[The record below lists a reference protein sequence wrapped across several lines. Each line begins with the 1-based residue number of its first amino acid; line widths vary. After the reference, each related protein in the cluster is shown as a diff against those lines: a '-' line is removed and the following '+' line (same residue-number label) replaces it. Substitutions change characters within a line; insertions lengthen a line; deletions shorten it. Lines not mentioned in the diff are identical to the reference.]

1 MASAY
6 DAIIIGAGHNGLVCG
21 AYLAKAGLK
30 VLALERR
37 SVIGGAAVT
46 EELWPG
52 YKVSTASFIM
62 ALLQPK
68 VILDLEL
75 LRFGLEII
83 KPPPL
88 FQPFPDGRYL
98 VYWDDL
104 ARTCSEIAKFSP
116 KDAAAYPGYR
126 EHLAGLAPFVRRLIW
141 EIPIDP
147 GSKRPADILSF
158 LRFLWRFR
166 DLGTRFYDLYD
177 VLTLSAFD
185 YLKRWFE
192 SDAIIASLG
201 YYASGGGGN
210 ASLKSPGS
218 AYTLLRPLVRDH
230 GTAAGTWGFVRG
242 GMGSISQAIARSG
255 ERFGLQVRTD
265 AEVASITLQG
275 TRATGVVLRSGE
287 EISARTIIANAAAQ
301 STFLNLLPQQALPSD
316 FVTAIRNLR
325 TESTAFKVH
334 LAVEQLPGYPIF
346 EKANLDFAYP
356 AQVRIAP
363 SIDYLERAF
372 DDSKYGA
379 FSKRP
384 YLTVMAPSLVD
395 RSIVPEG
402 RHLLSIFGGH
412 APYRLR
418 DRSWDEARDDLTAT
432 VLDTLSEYA
441 PAIGNGIIHSQTLTP
456 LDYERI
462 FDLPGGHVH
471 HGEISVD
478 QIFFRRPAPHYADYR
493 SPIAGL
499 YQCGASTHPGGGV
512 TGAPGHNAAQ
522 RVLKDMRKGALR
534 L

>member
-1 MASAY
+1 MAKTY
-6 DAIIIGAGHNGLVCG
+6 DAVIIGAGHNGLVCG
-21 AYLAKAGLK
+21 AYLAKAGIS
-30 VLALERR
+30 VLVLERR

-68 VILDLEL
+68 VIIDLEL
-75 LRFGLEII
+75 VRFGLEVL

-88 FQPFPDGRYL
+88 FQPFPDGRWL

-104 ARTCSEIAKFSP
+104 QKTCAEIAKFSP
-116 KDAAAYPGYR
+116 KDAAAYPEYR
-126 EHLAGLAPFVRRLIW
+126 KHLAGLAPFLRRLIW
-141 EIPIDP
+141 EIPVDP
-147 GSKRPADILSF
+147 GSSRPADVLSF

-166 DLGTRFYDLYD
+166 DLGGRFYDLYD

-218 AYTLLRPLVRDH
+218 AYTLLRPFVRDH
-230 GTAAGTWGFVRG
+230 ETAAGGWGFIRG
-242 GMGSISQAIARSG
+242 GMGTISQAIARSG

-265 AEVASITLQG
+265 AEVVSIITKG
-275 TRATGVVLRSGE
+275 ERATGVALRSGE
-287 EISARTIIANAAAQ
+287 EILARAVIANANAK
-301 STFLNLLPQQALPSD
+301 STFLRLLPEQSLPAE

-334 LAVEQLPGYPIF
+334 LGLDQLPRYPIF
-346 EKANLDFAYP
+346 EKAELGFEYP

-363 SIDYLERAF
+363 SVDYLERAF
-372 DDSKYGA
+372 DDAKYGA

-384 YLTVMAPSLVD
+384 YLTVMAPSFVD
-395 RSIVPEG
+395 QSIVPDG
-402 RHLLSIFGGH
+402 HHLLSIFGGH
-412 APYRLR
+412 APYQLR
-418 DRSWDEARDDLTAT
+418 DRSWDDARNDLTAT
-432 VLDTLSEYA
+432 VLETLAEYA
-441 PAIGNGIIHSQTLTP
+441 PGFGNGIVHSQTLTP
-456 LDYERI
+456 VDYERI
-462 FDLPGGHVH
+462 FDLPQGHVH

-493 SPIAGL
+493 SPIRGL

-512 TGAPGHNAAQ
+512 TGVPRHNAA
-522 RVLKDMRKGALR
+522 RVVLKELR
-534 L
+534 P